1 MNNDAVAKIKMLQD
15 SMQCFVFGLIG
26 LLPVIGLPFALA
38 ALWIAGRVRVRE
50 KQYWNPARPYCMWGG
65 CCAALG
71 TIFWFLLA
79 ILIAYNAIDGGGGG
93 GMGGY
98 GDGGGGGD

>member
-1 MNNDAVAKIKMLQD
+1 MLQD
-15 SMQCFVFGLIG
+15 SMQCFAFGLLG

-50 KQYWNPARPYCMWGG
+50 KRYWNPAKPYWFWGG
-65 CCAALG
+65 LCAALG

-79 ILIAYNAIDGGGGG
+79 VLIAYNTIGPGGGGESGGYYDGGGG
-93 GMGGY
+93 
-98 GDGGGGGD
+98 D